1 MLKNAEIKPIT
12 GSFVNMLISD
22 TGIVNAGLK
31 EWEQDFR
38 MMKAIGM
45 DHLFIIRTEF
55 EQNGIRLSAEDPRST
70 TWAEDENL
78 LDMVFRLG
86 DKYDM
91 TVFLG
96 GPISISNLHKGDW
109 QQEVDDN
116 KRYYDRTVAKY
127 AHHKCFKG
135 LYVTLEALPWHFNF
149 LDICTAV
156 LKYMRTN
163 FPDMKTFMSPSFC
176 GPWGNMSRVY
186 TPDEWVDIYGR
197 YFFDHVGGMLD
208 YCAPQDKIA
217 APACYYGEIQDNGL
231 TEWYTKVG
239 KLFDDCKIELW
250 SNVETFQ
257 RPFPGHGEPQGVFRQ
272 GDYRTLY
279 MKLAE
284 ASPLVKRIITY
295 EYFSCMSPNTE
306 WGSSRRLLSRYLEII
321 GKDSAIIDEIYPV
334 R

>member
-12 GSFVNMLISD
+12 GTFVNMLISD
-22 TGIVNAGLK
+22 TGIVNGGLK
-31 EWEQDFR
+31 EWEQDFK

-45 DHLFIIRTEF
+45 DQLFIIRTEV
-55 EQNGIRLSAEDPRST
+55 EQNGVFLSAEDPRST
-70 TWAEDENL
+70 TWPEDENL

-96 GPISISNLHKGDW
+96 GPQNITNLHMGDW
-109 QQEVDDN
+109 QKEVDDN

-127 AHHKCFKG
+127 KHHKCFKG

-149 LDICTAV
+149 LDICTEV
-156 LKYMRTN
+156 LKYMRAN
-163 FPDMKTFMSPSFC
+163 YPDMKTFMSPTFC
-176 GPWGNMSRVY
+176 GPWGNMTRQY

-197 YFFDHVGGMLD
+197 YFFERIAGMLD

-217 APACYYGEIQDNGL
+217 APACHYGEIQDNGL

-239 KLFDDCKIELW
+239 KLFDKCGIELW
-250 SNVETFQ
+250 SNIETFQ
-257 RPFPGHGEPQGVFRQ
+257 RPFPGHGEPKGVFRQ

-279 MKLAE
+279 MKLSE

-306 WGSSRRLLSRYLEII
+306 WGSSRRLLARYLEIL
-321 GKDSAIIDEIYPV
+321 GRDTAIIDEIYPIK
-334 R
+334 